1 MCDILNPMFHCS
13 PQTLNIM
20 SDKDHLKVTVQ
31 GWKFSDFSLISELF
45 NLTILKI
52 IFEISSKRVSHDIMI
67 DPDS

>member
-13 PQTLNIM
+13 PQTLKIM

-31 GWKFSDFSLISELF
+31 GWKFSDFS
-45 NLTILKI
+45 LTILKI